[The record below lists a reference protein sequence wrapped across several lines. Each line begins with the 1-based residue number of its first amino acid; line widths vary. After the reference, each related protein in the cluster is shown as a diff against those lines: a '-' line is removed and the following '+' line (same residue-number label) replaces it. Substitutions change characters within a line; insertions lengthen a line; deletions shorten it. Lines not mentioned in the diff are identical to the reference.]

1 MAALTTL
8 TLNQKLLLANSLTA
22 AAALVHAEVQHSPT
36 NGQVKTTAQ
45 LAATKVLLDAAQ
57 G

>member
-8 TLNQKLLLANSLTA
+8 TLEQKQLLANSLQNA
-22 AAALVHAEVQHSPT
+22 AAIVYNELQHQPT
-36 NGQVKTTAQ
+36 NSQDVSTAQ

>member
-8 TLNQKLLLANSLTA
+8 TLEQKQLLANSLVTA
-22 AAALVHAEVQHSPT
+22 GKLVFNELQHQPT
-36 NGQVKTTAQ
+36 NSQDVTTAQ

>member
-8 TLNQKLLLANSLTA
+8 TLEQKQLLANSLQA
-22 AAALVHAEVQHSPT
+22 AAALVYAEVQHSPT
-36 NGQVKTTAQ
+36 NRPAVTTAQ